1 MNWIDIRLR
10 LRAILFP
17 ARVEDDL
24 DEELRLHLAMQIR
37 RNLESGMSQ
46 AEARRHA
53 AVQFGGLQLVKEQCR
68 DKRGIGFIDTLSQDV
83 RYALRG
89 FRRTP
94 GFALTVVVTIGLGLG
109 LNTTLFSF
117 FNA

>member
-53 AVQFGGLQLVKEQCR
+53 AVQFGGLHSSRTMPGQAGHRLHRHLVAGCP
-68 DKRGIGFIDTLSQDV
+68 
-83 RYALRG
+83 LRAP
-89 FRRTP
+89 R
-94 GFALTVVVTIGLGLG
+94 
-109 LNTTLFSF
+109 FS
-117 FNA
+117 AHTRICAHRCSDHRARPRP